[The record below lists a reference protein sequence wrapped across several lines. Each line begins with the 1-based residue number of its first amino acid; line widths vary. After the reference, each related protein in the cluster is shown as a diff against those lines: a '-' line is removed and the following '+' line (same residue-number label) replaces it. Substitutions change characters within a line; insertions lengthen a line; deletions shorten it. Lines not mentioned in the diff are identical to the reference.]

1 MEGTTVGQPQGP
13 RRTEAHLEQ
22 EFVELMRSQR
32 HMAVVFCSSHNLD
45 RIVTI
50 YRAAKRTGKIMVIDL
65 HTAYTLM
72 ALRPI
77 SKAIPQWN
85 RDEIRVVSWDYHQ
98 DRLRRAGRSD
108 FVEQTR
114 PKWVE
119 WDDMKAA
126 PRKIVLLAKSN
137 RYTPGQLEDECGTA
151 IRDMSI
157 VWSMWDGYWKEDKY
171 IRPLCE
177 THGVEPVHLHISG
190 HCTWYDIRRLA
201 AGLRPGRIIPIH
213 TEHAEHFARYLQ
225 GVTLLQDGE
234 ALEL

>member
-1 MEGTTVGQPQGP
+1 
-13 RRTEAHLEQ
+13 
-22 EFVELMRSQR
+22 MRSRR
-32 HMAVVFCSSHNLD
+32 HMAVVFCSFHNLD

-72 ALRPI
+72 ALRPV
-77 SKAIPQWN
+77 SRAIPQWN
-85 RDEIRVVSWDYHQ
+85 RDEIRVVSRDYHQ

-108 FVEQTR
+108 FLEQTR

-119 WDDMKAA
+119 WDDMKAT

-137 RYTPGQLEDECGTA
+137 RYTPGQLEDKCGTA

-171 IRPLCE
+171 MRPLCE
-177 THGVEPVHLHISG
+177 THGVEPVHLHMGACKDCGS
-190 HCTWYDIRRLA
+190 
-201 AGLRPGRIIPIH
+201 
-213 TEHAEHFARYLQ
+213 
-225 GVTLLQDGE
+225 
-234 ALEL
+234 